1 MEFFMTSPRAQQISL
16 SDTAYYHIMS
26 RCVRRSFLCGTDDRT
41 GQSFE
46 HRRQW
51 IEDRIRLLSTVFSIE
66 ICSFAIMSNHYHIVL
81 KIDPEPT
88 RDWSFDEVIQRW
100 LCIHKGPFLIH
111 KYLKGEV
118 IGKAEMAIVIKLVE
132 DWRIRLSSIS
142 EFMQRLNQV
151 ISRQANI
158 EESCTGRFW
167 EGRYKSQPLLTEEA
181 LLTAMAYVDLN
192 PVRAAMAKT
201 PEGSKHTSIK
211 ERIKPTFNI
220 EQALENNPDFNP
232 YYLQRLT
239 IKPLS
244 PFEGNLKS
252 DSQSGIIFS
261 YNDYLTL
268 VDTTGRI
275 QRQDKRGAIPNNF
288 LPILDRLGIN
298 ADEWIN
304 NTQNFEALFY
314 SKFYYQR
321 NERNTA

>member
-1 MEFFMTSPRAQQISL
+1 VTTPRTQQISL
-16 SDTAYYHIMS
+16 SDTPYYHIMS
-26 RCVRRSFLCGTDDRT
+26 RCVRRSVLCGTDDRT
-41 GQSFE
+41 GQCFE

-51 IEDRIRLLSTVFSIE
+51 IEDRIRLLASVFSIE
-66 ICSFAIMSNHYHIVL
+66 ICSYAVLSNHYHIVL
-81 KIDPEPT
+81 KIDPELPK
-88 RDWSFDEVIQRW
+88 DWSFDEVIQRW

-118 IGKAEMAIVIKLVE
+118 IDKAEMTVVTKLVE

-151 ISRQANI
+151 ISRQANN
-158 EESCTGRFW
+158 EENCTGRFW

-192 PVRAAMAKT
+192 PVRATMAKT
-201 PEGSKHTSIK
+201 PEASKHTSIK
-211 ERIKPTFNI
+211 ERIRPTFNI
-220 EQALENNPDFNP
+220 EKALINNPDFNS
-232 YYLQRLT
+232 YYLQRFP

-244 PFEGNLKS
+244 PFEGSIK
-252 DSQSGIIFS
+252 QSNQDGVLFDF
-261 YNDYLTL
+261 NDYLTL

-275 QRQDKRGAIPNNF
+275 QRQDKRGSISNNF
-288 LPILDRLGIN
+288 LPILERLGIESN
-298 ADEWIN
+298 EWIE
-304 NTQNFEALFY
+304 NTQKFEEIFY